1 MIATKNKLDYL
12 IRRKKKRLEALKE
25 TMQSSNINW
34 SKTQGRTN
42 NNGTEDFIIYI
53 ASISREI
60 KDLEEQRTEVLKE
73 ITEAIAQIKEPIIY
87 INEVP
92 ADKVRDI
99 LTLYYIENL
108 EVTKIAKKI
117 KEDIPTVLYCINIKP
132 LYNKL

>member
-25 TMQSSNINW
+25 TMQGSNIDW

-117 KEDIPTVLYCINIKP
+117 KEDIPTVLYCINIKDIV
-132 LYNKL
+132 

>member
-117 KEDIPTVLYCINIKP
+117 KEDIPTVLYCINIKSIV
-132 LYNKL
+132 

>member
-34 SKTQGRTN
+34 SKTQSRTN

-92 ADKVRDI
+92 ADKARDI

-108 EVTKIAKKI
+108 EVTKIAKKL
-117 KEDIPTVLYCINIKP
+117 KEDIPTVLYCINIKSIV
-132 LYNKL
+132 

>member
-25 TMQSSNINW
+25 TMQGSNIDW

-108 EVTKIAKKI
+108 EVTKIAKKL
-117 KEDIPTVLYCINIKP
+117 KEDIPTVLYCINIKSIV
-132 LYNKL
+132 

>member
-12 IRRKKKRLEALKE
+12 IRRKKKRLEVLKE

-117 KEDIPTVLYCINIKP
+117 KEDIPTVLYCINIKDIV
-132 LYNKL
+132 

>member
-25 TMQSSNINW
+25 TMQGSNIDW

-53 ASISREI
+53 ATISKEI
-60 KDLEEQRTEVLKE
+60 KELEEQRSGVIKE
-73 ITEAIAQIKEPIIY
+73 ITKAIQKIKEPITY
-87 INEVP
+87 INEIP
-92 ADKVRDI
+92 AEKVKEI

-108 EVTKIAKKI
+108 EVTKIAKKL
-117 KEDIPTVLYCINIKP
+117 KEDIPTVLYCINIKGIV
-132 LYNKL
+132 

>member
-25 TMQSSNINW
+25 TMQSSNIDW
-34 SKTQGRTN
+34 SKTQSRTN

-117 KEDIPTVLYCINIKP
+117 KEDIPTVLYCINIKSIV
-132 LYNKL
+132 